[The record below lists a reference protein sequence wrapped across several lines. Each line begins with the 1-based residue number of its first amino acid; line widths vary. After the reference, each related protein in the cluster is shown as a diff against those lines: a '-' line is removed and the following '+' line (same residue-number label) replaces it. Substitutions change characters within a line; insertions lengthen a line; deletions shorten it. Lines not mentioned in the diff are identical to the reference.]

1 MHGALKL
8 DIQAPAQT
16 KGAQA
21 IFKELELNLGAV
33 VAAVPADV
41 CGGEVTCHAATAGRS
56 EFSTTAT
63 GIGCRRSTKNVG
75 GGHMSR
81 SHWGPKRIFKYS
93 NGNWVSSQQMWGEG
107 EVTSRGRVLCSQSF
121 INRN

>member
-41 CGGEVTCHAATAGRS
+41 CGGEVTCHAAITAGRS

-63 GIGCRRSTKNVG
+63 GIGCRRSTKNVLG
-75 GGHMSR
+75 
-81 SHWGPKRIFKYS
+81 WGLGLGF
-93 NGNWVSSQQMWGEG
+93 
-107 EVTSRGRVLCSQSF
+107 RV
-121 INRN
+121 

>member
-41 CGGEVTCHAATAGRS
+41 CGGEVTCHAAITAGLS
-56 EFSTTAT
+56 EFSNTAT
-63 GIGCRRSTKNVG
+63 GIGCRRSTCVG
-75 GGHMSR
+75 GGGGH
-81 SHWGPKRIFKYS
+81 
-93 NGNWVSSQQMWGEG
+93 
-107 EVTSRGRVLCSQSF
+107 VTR
-121 INRN
+121 

>member
-41 CGGEVTCHAATAGRS
+41 CGGEVTCHAAITAGRS
-56 EFSTTAT
+56 EFSNTAT
-63 GIGCRRSTKNVG
+63 GIGCRRSTCGV
-75 GGHMSR
+75 
-81 SHWGPKRIFKYS
+81 
-93 NGNWVSSQQMWGEG
+93 
-107 EVTSRGRVLCSQSF
+107 RGRSRHAVEYCVRRVLLTGTE
-121 INRN
+121 

>member
-41 CGGEVTCHAATAGRS
+41 CGGEVTCHAAITGGLS
-56 EFSTTAT
+56 EFSNTAT
-63 GIGCRRSTKNVG
+63 GIGCRRSTCGV
-75 GGHMSR
+75 
-81 SHWGPKRIFKYS
+81 
-93 NGNWVSSQQMWGEG
+93 
-107 EVTSRGRVLCSQSF
+107 RGRSRHAVEYCVRRVLLTGTE
-121 INRN
+121 